1 MISLDNIR
9 HYVQDAFITG
19 PLLQKNL
26 DGLQIIGTSGE
37 LQGSET
43 IIMLRV
49 DIYLRLAR
57 RGGRWQHPHGPPRNH
72 IQRCFVIIPI
82 PLVDVSLL
90 PSHELLHRG
99 VA

>member
-9 HYVQDAFITG
+9 HYHYVQDAFITG

-37 LQGSET
+37 LQGSE
-43 IIMLRV
+43 IIILLRV
-49 DIYLRLAR
+49 DIYDWHGEEEGGNTRTVHHATTFSVVLSSSPSRLLM
-57 RGGRWQHPHGPPRNH
+57 
-72 IQRCFVIIPI
+72 
-82 PLVDVSLL
+82 LVFC
-90 PSHELLHRG
+90 LHTSSST